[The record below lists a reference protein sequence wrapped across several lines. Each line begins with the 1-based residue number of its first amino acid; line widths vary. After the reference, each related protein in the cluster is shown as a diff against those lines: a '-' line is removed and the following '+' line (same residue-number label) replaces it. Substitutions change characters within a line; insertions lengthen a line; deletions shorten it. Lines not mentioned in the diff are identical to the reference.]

1 MGVKGEVKEEVKE
14 EVKGEVKEEVKEE
27 VMRFAQDDRFAEGLI
42 PPAILTSFLTSM
54 SAAN

>member
-1 MGVKGEVKEEVKE
+1 MGVKGEVKEGVKE
-14 EVKGEVKEEVKEE
+14 G

-42 PPAILTSFLTSM
+42 PPAILTSFLTPM